1 MAKKVIRDASKEYE
15 KLEKVLE
22 GVAASLDKTTK
33 SQRRSNDAVTKGVTG
48 VRNLRNQVKKTTKET
63 DKGSTAWTK
72 YGRKLSIARSRMLI
86 VAFAGRMVANT
97 LGQMF
102 MAAAK
107 QEQAEIKLAS
117 ALGRTS
123 KELLNHASA
132 MQRVTRFGDENV
144 IAAQANI
151 AAFIKDEEIVKSLT
165 EATLDLAS
173 AKGMDL
179 VTASDLIAKSV
190 GSSTNALSRYGIS
203 AIGVAKSTERA
214 ESVVRN
220 ISTLYGGQ
228 AKAQAESYAGTVDG
242 MKNAIGDA
250 AEAIGDLLAPIVIV
264 LANGLKSAANV
275 IEQFS
280 DGLTSLANR
289 IGIFLFGMHDLGE
302 ASFDYSDS
310 LKKIQ
315 SEMDSMTWEQISA
328 EVKQLNE
335 FQKESV
341 KANTDVKDSI
351 QSAIQP
357 VAALQDN
364 MRALNDGTG
373 DIVATS
379 DAMANAMAQE
389 VIQVKLLNT
398 YEKERIIRQAKAQE
412 LYSKTSESQKI
423 ATENMIEW
431 VKANKGAFETT
442 EAYNAALKMLEAQLD
457 KVSKV
462 EAATSKLKVQL
473 AQETFNALGAF
484 NDAEINRINKLMNA
498 DINAVKKTSAY
509 KRAQKRGDNNAMAQ
523 LEKDAMKATY
533 PQRKKLAQQKLA
545 LGIADIALSTAVAMM
560 KANKDYGW
568 PASLIPMAM
577 IAGIG
582 AMQTAAAVASNPI
595 PKFAQGGDFVTA
607 GPQNIM
613 VGDNPGGRERVQVT
627 PLSSPNVAGPQEGGA
642 SITVNVS
649 GNVLSQDFVEGELA
663 ENIKEAIRRGTDFG
677 IS

>member
-1 MAKKVIRDASKEYE
+1 MAKKVVSDASAEYK

-22 GVAASLDKTTK
+22 GVAKATDKHAR
-33 SQRRSNDAVTKGVTG
+33 SQRASNDAVTKGVTG
-48 VRNLRNQVKKTTKET
+48 VRNLRNQAKKTKEET
-63 DKGSTAWTK
+63 DKGASAWNK
-72 YGRKLSIARSRMLI
+72 YGRQLSIVRSRMLI

-97 LGQMF
+97 IGRMF
-102 MAAAK
+102 MAAA
-107 QEQAEIKLAS
+107 QQQQAEIKLAS

-132 MQRVTRFGDENV
+132 MQQVTRFGDENV
-144 IAAQANI
+144 IVAQANI
-151 AAFIKDEEIVKSLT
+151 AAFIKDEETVKSLT

-203 AIGVAKSTERA
+203 AIGAAKSTERA

-280 DGLTSLANR
+280 DGLTSLSNR
-289 IGIFLFGMHDLGE
+289 IGIFLFGMQDLGE

-373 DIVATS
+373 DV
-379 DAMANAMAQE
+379 
-389 VIQVKLLNT
+389 
-398 YEKERIIRQAKAQE
+398 
-412 LYSKTSESQKI
+412 
-423 ATENMIEW
+423 
-431 VKANKGAFETT
+431 
-442 EAYNAALKMLEAQLD
+442 
-457 KVSKV
+457 
-462 EAATSKLKVQL
+462 VQ
-473 AQETFNALGAF
+473 
-484 NDAEINRINKLMNA
+484 
-498 DINAVKKTSAY
+498 
-509 KRAQKRGDNNAMAQ
+509 
-523 LEKDAMKATY
+523 
-533 PQRKKLAQQKLA
+533 
-545 LGIADIALSTAVAMM
+545 
-560 KANKDYGW
+560 
-568 PASLIPMAM
+568 SLIQWQMLWHKK
-577 IAGIG
+577 
-582 AMQTAAAVASNPI
+582 QFKYNC
-595 PKFAQGGDFVTA
+595 
-607 GPQNIM
+607 
-613 VGDNPGGRERVQVT
+613 
-627 PLSSPNVAGPQEGGA
+627 
-642 SITVNVS
+642 
-649 GNVLSQDFVEGELA
+649 
-663 ENIKEAIRRGTDFG
+663 
-677 IS
+677 